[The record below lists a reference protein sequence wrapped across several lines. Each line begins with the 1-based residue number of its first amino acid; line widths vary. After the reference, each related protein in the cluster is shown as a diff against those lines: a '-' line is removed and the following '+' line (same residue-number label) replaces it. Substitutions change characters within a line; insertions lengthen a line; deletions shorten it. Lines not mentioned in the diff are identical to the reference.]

1 MKVKHFADSYQAVVK
16 ALFEKEGKENV
27 KNGNI
32 NQKTAN
38 KENEKMNLSQ
48 KKLLKNYTKNIVATI
63 YMCEKFPINLD
74 HLFPVLDILAN
85 VSPHINRLKS
95 FLERTISFN
104 KSNFPIKACIP
115 IFFSVNAIISLRGFN
130 FK

>member
-1 MKVKHFADSYQAVVK
+1 MKYYADSYQAIVK

-27 KNGNI
+27 NKSNSSA
-32 NQKTAN
+32 KTGG
-38 KENEKMNLSQ
+38 KEMSISQ

-63 YMCEKFPINLD
+63 YMCEKFPIDLD

-85 VSPHINRLKS
+85 VSPHINRLKG

-115 IFFSVNAIISLRGFN
+115 IFFSVNAVISIRGFN